1 MAQSAASYRF
11 ACDSNLEMR
20 DSREDSS
27 SRAPREVSDRLSMLT
42 GVNKFT
48 AGPVP
53 TFANASSVTSKVMVV
68 NAGTILLGR
77 FLGCIASS
85 PF

>member
-1 MAQSAASYRF
+1 MS
-11 ACDSNLEMR
+11 

-27 SRAPREVSDRLSMLT
+27 SRALREVSDRLSMLT

-53 TFANASSVTSKVMVV
+53 TFADANSVSSMVMQVS
-68 NAGTILLGR
+68 AGTIELKR